1 MCARARAHRHSFTIS
16 YRLKESNY
24 MPLASL
30 IFLLNTAVLKE
41 SSIWNELT
49 MYTTLW
55 GEKFIAPGIYL
66 LINVFKVSFD
76 FKDFSSQWRTWVVTW
91 HTITSVFQPWGR
103 LKCLVMTRRTKKKN
117 TLGLQEICHVKIWS
131 QGKKAVDVD
140 EHLMINNYTTIG
152 SMLIVVH
159 YMEVHKQLNTFSFF
173 CPWYTVLFKRIN
185 TSIRHWPQ
193 REAESMAA
201 SHCDRITLSWIFY
214 LTN

>member
-103 LKCLVMTRRTKKKN
+103 LKCLVMTRRTKKKKHSRVARN
-117 TLGLQEICHVKIWS
+117 
-131 QGKKAVDVD
+131 
-140 EHLMINNYTTIG
+140 
-152 SMLIVVH
+152 
-159 YMEVHKQLNTFSFF
+159 
-173 CPWYTVLFKRIN
+173 
-185 TSIRHWPQ
+185 
-193 REAESMAA
+193 
-201 SHCDRITLSWIFY
+201 LSCQNMVTRQKSSWCWWAF
-214 LTN
+214 ND